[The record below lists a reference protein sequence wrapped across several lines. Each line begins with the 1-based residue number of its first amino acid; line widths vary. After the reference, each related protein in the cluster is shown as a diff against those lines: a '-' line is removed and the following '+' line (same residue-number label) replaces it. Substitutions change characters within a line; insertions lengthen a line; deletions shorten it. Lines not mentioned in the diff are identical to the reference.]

1 MQIGLFSWFL
11 TAILL
16 FLTVIITIDF
26 FMAWDEKKAVSRAKR
41 GGRRPGTAAP
51 VSKLDTKADEDGADR
66 AARPCERERKSE
78 GGPSGRPAP
87 TGADCGR
94 TGSSATTGA
103 DHGRTGSSAATGAE
117 GGPSGRTAP
126 TGAEGSRRDAGID
139 LMGAPRPT
147 FRVTLPVDGKVL
159 HLRMPTKSVADRFA
173 DIGDRMERFAAGAQ
187 TEDDVDALC
196 DFAAVLLTNCTENQ
210 SGADFPVSA
219 VKNRMTLD
227 DVVIFVT
234 AYMEWMTEVLTS
246 KN

>member
-26 FMAWDEKKAVSRAKR
+26 FMAWDEKKAASRAKR

-51 VSKLDTKADEDGADR
+51 VSKLDTKGDAG
-66 AARPCERERKSE
+66 C
-78 GGPSGRPAP
+78 
-87 TGADCGR
+87 
-94 TGSSATTGA
+94 
-103 DHGRTGSSAATGAE
+103 GRTGSSAATGAE
-117 GGPSGRTAP
+117 GL
-126 TGAEGSRRDAGID
+126 RRDAGLD

-159 HLRMPTKSVADRFA
+159 HLRMPTKTVADRFA
-173 DIGDRMERFAAGAQ
+173 DIGDRMERFAAGTQ

-234 AYMEWMTEVLTS
+234 AYMEWMTEVLSS

>member
-1 MQIGLFSWFL
+1 MQIGVFSWFL

-16 FLTVIITIDF
+16 FLTVIVTIDF
-26 FMAWDEKKAVSRAKR
+26 FMAWEEKKAASSAKR
-41 GGRRPGTAAP
+41 GERKGHNAAP
-51 VSKLDTKADEDGADR
+51 VSKLDTKTDENGADR
-66 AARPCERERKSE
+66 VARPYGRERKSE

-87 TGADCGR
+87 TGANKGR
-94 TGSSATTGA
+94 TGSPT
-103 DHGRTGSSAATGAE
+103 
-117 GGPSGRTAP
+117 P

-139 LMGAPRPT
+139 LMGAPRPV

-173 DIGDRMERFAAGAQ
+173 DIGDRMERFAAGTQ

-210 SGADFPVSA
+210 SGADFPASA
-219 VKNRMTLD
+219 VKKRMTLD
-227 DVVIFVT
+227 DVVLFVT

>member
-16 FLTVIITIDF
+16 FLTVIVTIDF
-26 FMAWDEKKAVSRAKR
+26 FMAWEEKKAASRDKRAKR
-41 GGRRPGTAAP
+41 QTVKAGADTAG
-51 VSKLDTKADEDGADR
+51 VKLDTEADRNGADR
-66 AARPCERERKSE
+66 VVRPYGRERKSE

-87 TGADCGR
+87 TGANKGR
-94 TGSSATTGA
+94 TGSPAPTGA
-103 DHGRTGSSAATGAE
+103 EHERTGPSAATGAE
-117 GGPSGRTAP
+117 GP
-126 TGAEGSRRDAGID
+126 RRDAGLD

-147 FRVTLPVDGKVL
+147 FRVTMPVDGKVL
-159 HLRMPTKSVADRFA
+159 HLRMPTKAVADRFA

-234 AYMEWMTEVLTS
+234 AYMEWMTEVLSS

>member
-11 TAILL
+11 AAILL
-16 FLTVIITIDF
+16 FLTVIVTIDF
-26 FMAWDEKKAVSRAKR
+26 FMAWEEKKAASRDKR
-41 GGRRPGTAAP
+41 GDRKGHNAAP
-51 VSKLDTKADEDGADR
+51 VSKLDTETDRNGADR
-66 AARPCERERKSE
+66 VVRPYGRERKSE

-103 DHGRTGSSAATGAE
+103 DCGRTGSSAA
-117 GGPSGRTAP
+117 

-147 FRVTLPVDGKVL
+147 FRVTLPVDGKVF
-159 HLRMPTKSVADRFA
+159 HLRMPTKAVADRFA
-173 DIGDRMERFAAGAQ
+173 DIGDRMERFAAGTQ

-210 SGADFPVSA
+210 SGADFPASA
-219 VKNRMTLD
+219 VKKRMTLD
-227 DVVIFVT
+227 DVVLFVT